1 MISKF
6 SLLKAGFLVLQ
17 IYPYL
22 VGLFLNEWFQSYWV
36 WKKISSLSLWVHHGW
51 FTSIFRIFLKKEK
64 KTGPFIS
71 TSPTRP
77 LKSCCFFVLF
87 IFNLPCCLF
96 ISVCVAPIYMDLHK
110 SRDCLCDLF
119 GSLPS
124 LPHLSQIVFELS

>member
-22 VGLFLNEWFQSYWV
+22 VGLFLNEWFQSCWV

-96 ISVCVAPIYMDLHK
+96 ISVCVAPIYIWIFINQGTAFVISSVL
-110 SRDCLCDLF
+110 SPL
-119 GSLPS
+119 SLICPK
-124 LPHLSQIVFELS
+124 